1 MAFGIWEVSGSF
13 IIPGARKKGTLSPIR
28 VVAKD
33 RFKASEDLAG
43 VLNEK
48 FRRDLK
54 AGQYFTKH
62 NLNAEQVTAPQGH
75 RFRVRIASSIVSAHA
90 KIIAE
95 PLV

>member
-1 MAFGIWEVSGSF
+1 MAKYGIWEVSGSF

-54 AGQYFTKH
+54 DGQYFTKH
-62 NLNAEQVTAPQGH
+62 FAAMNLQWKDLSAKAQAVVQAIQANEQAAE
-75 RFRVRIASSIVSAHA
+75 
-90 KIIAE
+90 
-95 PLV
+95 